1 MKKQL
6 LSLFTIAAITV
17 SASTLAF
24 AADKA
29 NAEPDVFVNDS
40 MIMFA
45 DQNAKIVD
53 GVTLVP
59 ARGVFECMGHTVTW
73 DGDTQTVTVE
83 SDTGVRIVKL
93 TIGSDKMEVD
103 TFKNIMDVDKQEYT
117 LEVPAQI
124 MNDRTMIPLRAV
136 SEAFDSEVEW
146 DPDNYRIDI
155 TTGDPILLEDAV
167 YTPTPEED
175 MVKISLSYDGTPVA
189 AGDTFDVYVNITN
202 TPEGIEYLNS
212 MSVTL
217 DFDKS
222 KFELV
227 SSTPLSDDGTP
238 YNPQNIVDV
247 PEYVTGSSS
256 LFITIYPD
264 NAKTTDGAA
273 YKLTLKS
280 LTGEEGTIAL
290 SNNFSS
296 NTGFESYVT
305 YRLPESDDEI
315 DYNTTQ
321 DKKDIMYNG
330 QDLIVDKTPI
340 TIKAAE

>member
-6 LSLFTIAAITV
+6 LSLLTIAAITV
-17 SASTLAF
+17 SASTLAS

-40 MIMFA
+40 LIMFA

-83 SDTGVRIVKL
+83 SDTGVRVVTIK
-93 TIGSDKMEVD
+93 IGSDKMEVD
-103 TFKNIMDVDKQEYT
+103 TFKNIMEVDKQEYT

-136 SEAFDSEVEW
+136 SEAFNSEVKW
-146 DPDNYRIDI
+146 DQDNYRVDI

-175 MVKISLSYDGTPVA
+175 MLKMSLSYDGAPVA
-189 AGDTFDVYVNITN
+189 AGDTFDIYVDITN

-212 MSVTL
+212 VVATL
-217 DFDKS
+217 NFDKS

-227 SSTPLSDDGTP
+227 STAPLSDDGTTYTP
-238 YNPQNIVDV
+238 DLFADNPD
-247 PEYVTGSSS
+247 YATGSAS
-256 LFITIYPD
+256 LFVTIYPD
-264 NAKTTDGAA
+264 HAKTTDGAA
-273 YKLTLKS
+273 YKITLKS

-290 SNNFSS
+290 SNNFDPLR
-296 NTGFESYVT
+296 GFESYLM
-305 YRLPESDDEI
+305 YRQDDDDVI
-315 DYNTTQ
+315 YD
-321 DKKDIMYNG
+321 G

>member
-212 MSVTL
+212 VVTTL
-217 DFDKS
+217 SFDKS

-227 SSTPLSDDGTP
+227 STAPLSDDGTTYTP
-238 YNPQNIVDV
+238 EVFADNPD
-247 PEYVTGSSS
+247 YATGSAS

-264 NAKTTDGAA
+264 HAKTTDGAA
-273 YKLTLKS
+273 YKITLKS

-290 SNNFSS
+290 SNNFEPIR
-296 NTGFESYVT
+296 GFESY
-305 YRLPESDDEI
+305 
-315 DYNTTQ
+315 
-321 DKKDIMYNG
+321 IMYKQGNDDIIYDG